1 MAGSQSDRL
10 LTDCIQRAIL
20 DAFWSR
26 STSTVKGYAR
36 QVRKMLEFSDIV
48 GLEGPFRHTK
58 LMPWRDHSGYEVA
71 IAMLLF
77 SRRKGKHLVDQMQFD
92 TVRSFRTVY
101 GNFIRASPQA
111 TLHQSSL
118 GDNAGRYLRF
128 NRDECGSLWF
138 TRFIEGMKSCMGQ
151 TWLPNKVF
159 STRLL
164 HEILIAS
171 EHKITNEFDDWKER
185 HKWIVFNAYATLV
198 YVVSLRGPEGLL
210 IDLDS
215 LNRHWPPRNKHY
227 VTIALLGRVK
237 GETTDRTHLLP
248 SVNITSSGVN
258 VKNTLRRLLDEKNCL
273 GMKDGPAISDE
284 TGRMFRMRDL
294 DEMLQELLSSLL
306 VNKKELFPEDI
317 KNQDDIKKF
326 YQCFR
331 SFRRSSDT
339 RALEQKVS
347 SPDIDIVNRWRKVE
361 AGQGRRPGYSMQ
373 QNYAQ
378 FDLLLK
384 PFLRYT
390 RAM

>member
-77 SRRKGKHLVDQMQFD
+77 SRRKGKHSVNHMQFD

-151 TWLPNKVF
+151 TWLPNKAF

-164 HEILIAS
+164 HEILLAS

-210 IDLDS
+210 IDLDG
-215 LNRHWPPRNKHY
+215 LNRH
-227 VTIALLGRVK
+227 
-237 GETTDRTHLLP
+237 
-248 SVNITSSGVN
+248 
-258 VKNTLRRLLDEKNCL
+258 
-273 GMKDGPAISDE
+273 
-284 TGRMFRMRDL
+284 
-294 DEMLQELLSSLL
+294 
-306 VNKKELFPEDI
+306 
-317 KNQDDIKKF
+317 
-326 YQCFR
+326 
-331 SFRRSSDT
+331 
-339 RALEQKVS
+339 
-347 SPDIDIVNRWRKVE
+347 
-361 AGQGRRPGYSMQ
+361 
-373 QNYAQ
+373 
-378 FDLLLK
+378 
-384 PFLRYT
+384 
-390 RAM
+390 